1 MASHRRP
8 KPAGRARVS
17 ILTGVAAAAVA
28 LSAQSGAHADPAPT
42 KDQVKE
48 QVDQLNEQAEVATEK
63 YNGAQ
68 AKQQELQKQVAELQ
82 DKVARQ
88 QAVVTEAQGGLAE
101 IAGEQYRTGG
111 ISQTVQLMLSA
122 SPDNFLNQADALN
135 QAGSTQSGALK
146 ELQEQQRR
154 LDQDRTETQAKL
166 AELESTT
173 QQLKSSKEDV
183 QGKLQKAQDLLNTLT
198 EQERQ
203 AIRAAEEKAAAEA
216 KAKAD
221 AAKAEAAKAA
231 KEKADA
237 ERASRDT
244 NRSNLSAPTSGSSGS
259 SGSSTAAAPAAEAA
273 KPAAPAA
280 NGSRAAAAI
289 AAAESKLGAPY
300 VYGATGPNSF
310 DCSGLTGW
318 AYAQAGVSLPRT
330 SQAQAT
336 AGTQIGKDISKA
348 QPGDLVIFY
357 GDRHH
362 VGIYVGGGQVIHA
375 PKPGASVRY
384 EAASNMPVNT
394 IVRL

>member
-8 KPAGRARVS
+8 KPAGRTRVS
-17 ILTGVAAAAVA
+17 IMTGLAAAAVA

-88 QAVVTEAQGGLAE
+88 QAVVTEAQGGLSE

-122 SPDNFLNQADALN
+122 SPDNFLSQADALN

-154 LDQDRTETQAKL
+154 LDQDRTETQTKL
-166 AELESTT
+166 GELESTT
-173 QQLKSSKEDV
+173 QQLKTSKDEV
-183 QGKLQKAQDLLNTLT
+183 QGKLAKAQQLLNTLT

-203 AIRAAEEKAAAEA
+203 ALRAAEEKAAAEA

-221 AAKAEAAKAA
+221 AAKAEAAKVA
-231 KEKADA
+231 KAKADA
-237 ERASRDT
+237 ERATRDT
-244 NRSNLSAPTSGSSGS
+244 SRSDLSSP
-259 SGSSTAAAPAAEAA
+259 APAASAPA
-273 KPAAPAA
+273 RPAAPAA

-330 SQAQAT
+330 SQEQAN
-336 AGTQIGKDISKA
+336 AGTRIGSDISQA

-384 EAASNMPVNT
+384 ESASNMPVNT

>member
-8 KPAGRARVS
+8 KPAGRTRVS
-17 ILTGVAAAAVA
+17 IMTGLAAAAVA

-88 QAVVTEAQGGLAE
+88 QAVVTEAQGGLSE

-122 SPDNFLNQADALN
+122 SPDSFLSQADALN

-154 LDQDRTETQAKL
+154 LDQDRTETQTKL
-166 AELESTT
+166 GELESTT
-173 QQLKSSKEDV
+173 QQLKTSKDEV
-183 QGKLQKAQDLLNTLT
+183 QGKLAKAQQLLNTLT

-203 AIRAAEEKAAAEA
+203 ALRAAEEKAAAEA

-231 KEKADA
+231 KAKADA
-237 ERASRDT
+237 ERATRDT
-244 NRSNLSAPTSGSSGS
+244 TRPDLSA
-259 SGSSTAAAPAAEAA
+259 STPAPAAA

-330 SQAQAT
+330 SQEQAN
-336 AGTQIGKDISKA
+336 AGTRIGSDISQA

-384 EAASNMPVNT
+384 ESASNMPVNT

>member
-8 KPAGRARVS
+8 KPAGRTRVS

-88 QAVVTEAQGGLAE
+88 QASVTEAQGGLAE

-122 SPDNFLNQADALN
+122 SPDNFLSQADALN

-221 AAKAEAAKAA
+221 AAKAEAAKA
-231 KEKADA
+231 KAEA

-244 NRSNLSAPTSGSSGS
+244 NRSNLSAPSSAS
-259 SGSSTAAAPAAEAA
+259 SAPAAEAA

-289 AAAESKLGAPY
+289 AAAESKLGSPY

-330 SQAQAT
+330 SQAQAN
-336 AGTQIGKDISKA
+336 AGTQIGSDISKA

-384 EAASNMPVNT
+384 ESASNMPVNT

>member
-8 KPAGRARVS
+8 KPAGRTRVS
-17 ILTGVAAAAVA
+17 IMTGLAAAAVA

-48 QVDQLNEQAEVATEK
+48 QVDQLNEQAEVATEN

-88 QAVVTEAQGGLAE
+88 QAVVTEAQGGLSE

-122 SPDNFLNQADALN
+122 SPDNFLSQADALN

-154 LDQDRTETQAKL
+154 LDQDRNETQTKL
-166 AELESTT
+166 GELESTT
-173 QQLKSSKEDV
+173 QQLKTAKDDV
-183 QGKLQKAQDLLNTLT
+183 QGKLAKAQQLLNTLT

-203 AIRAAEEKAAAEA
+203 ALRAAEEKAAAEA

-231 KEKADA
+231 KAKADA
-237 ERASRDT
+237 ERATRDT
-244 NRSNLSAPTSGSSGS
+244 NRSDLSAPAPA
-259 SGSSTAAAPAAEAA
+259 STPAPAAAA

-330 SQAQAT
+330 SQEQAN
-336 AGTQIGKDISKA
+336 AGTRIGSDISQA

-384 EAASNMPVNT
+384 ESASNMPVNT

>member
-8 KPAGRARVS
+8 KPAGRTRVS
-17 ILTGVAAAAVA
+17 ILTGFAAAAVA

-48 QVDQLNEQAEVATEK
+48 QVDQLNEQAEVATEQ

-68 AKQQELQKQVAELQ
+68 AKQQELQKQVSDLQ

-154 LDQDRTETQAKL
+154 LDQDRAETQTKL
-166 AELESTT
+166 GELESTT
-173 QQLKSSKEDV
+173 QQLKTSKEEV
-183 QGKLQKAQDLLNTLT
+183 QGKLAKAQQLLNTLT

-216 KAKAD
+216 KAKAE

-231 KEKADA
+231 KAKADA
-237 ERASRDT
+237 ERATRDT
-244 NRSNLSAPTSGSSGS
+244 SRSDLSAP
-259 SGSSTAAAPAAEAA
+259 AQAPAAAATPAPAA

-330 SQAQAT
+330 SQAQAG
-336 AGTQIGKDISKA
+336 AGTRIGSDISQA

-384 EAASNMPVNT
+384 EAASNMPVNS

>member
-8 KPAGRARVS
+8 KPAGRTRVS
-17 ILTGVAAAAVA
+17 IMTGLAAAAVA

-88 QAVVTEAQGGLAE
+88 QAVVTEAQGGLSE

-122 SPDNFLNQADALN
+122 SPDNFLSQADALN

-154 LDQDRTETQAKL
+154 LDQDRTETQTKL
-166 AELESTT
+166 GELESTT
-173 QQLKSSKEDV
+173 QQLKTSKDEV
-183 QGKLQKAQDLLNTLT
+183 QGKLAKAQQLLNTLT

-203 AIRAAEEKAAAEA
+203 ALRAAEEKAAAEA

-221 AAKAEAAKAA
+221 AAKAEAAKVA
-231 KEKADA
+231 KAKADA
-237 ERASRDT
+237 ERATRDT
-244 NRSNLSAPTSGSSGS
+244 SRSDLSSP
-259 SGSSTAAAPAAEAA
+259 APAASAPA

-330 SQAQAT
+330 SQEQAN
-336 AGTQIGKDISKA
+336 AGTRIGSDISQA

-384 EAASNMPVNT
+384 ESASNMPVNT

>member
-48 QVDQLNEQAEVATEK
+48 QVDQLNLQAEVATEK

-88 QAVVTEAQGGLAE
+88 QATVTEAQGGLAE

-166 AELESTT
+166 AELEATT
-173 QQLKSSKEDV
+173 QQLKTSKEDV

-203 AIRAAEEKAAAEA
+203 ALRAAEEKAAAEA

-221 AAKAEAAKAA
+221 AAKAEAAKA
-231 KEKADA
+231 KAEA

-244 NRSNLSAPTSGSSGS
+244 NRSNLSAPSSAS
-259 SGSSTAAAPAAEAA
+259 SAPAAEAAKPTAEAA

-289 AAAESKLGAPY
+289 AAAESKLGSPY

-330 SQAQAT
+330 SQAQAN
-336 AGTQIGKDISKA
+336 AGTQIGSDISKA

>member
-8 KPAGRARVS
+8 KPAGRTRVS
-17 ILTGVAAAAVA
+17 IMTGLAAAAVA

-48 QVDQLNEQAEVATEK
+48 QVDQLNEQAEVATEN

-88 QAVVTEAQGGLAE
+88 QAVVTEAQGGLSE

-122 SPDNFLNQADALN
+122 SPDNFLSQADALN

-154 LDQDRTETQAKL
+154 LDQDRNETQTKL
-166 AELESTT
+166 GELESTT
-173 QQLKSSKEDV
+173 QQLKTAKDDV
-183 QGKLQKAQDLLNTLT
+183 QGKLAKAQQLLNTLT

-203 AIRAAEEKAAAEA
+203 ALRAAEEKAAAEA

-231 KEKADA
+231 KAKADA
-237 ERASRDT
+237 ERATRDT
-244 NRSNLSAPTSGSSGS
+244 NRTDLSA
-259 SGSSTAAAPAAEAA
+259 STPAPAAAA
-273 KPAAPAA
+273 KPAAPAAPAA

-330 SQAQAT
+330 SQEQAN
-336 AGTQIGKDISKA
+336 AGTRIGSDISQA

-384 EAASNMPVNT
+384 ESASNMPVNT

>member
-8 KPAGRARVS
+8 KPAGRTRVS

-28 LSAQSGAHADPAPT
+28 LSAQSGAHADPTPT

-88 QAVVTEAQGGLAE
+88 QASVTEAQGGLAE

-122 SPDNFLNQADALN
+122 SPDNFLSQADALN

-166 AELESTT
+166 AELEVTT

-203 AIRAAEEKAAAEA
+203 ALRAAEEKAAAEA

-237 ERASRDT
+237 ERASRDA
-244 NRSNLSAPTSGSSGS
+244 NRTSPSAP
-259 SGSSTAAAPAAEAA
+259 STAAPAAPAA
-273 KPAAPAA
+273 TAKPAAPAAPAA

-289 AAAESKLGAPY
+289 AAAESKLGSPY

-336 AGTQIGKDISKA
+336 AGTQIGSDISKA